1 MKKTTDKNIE
11 IEKMVLGALIVDS
24 QAMAEN
30 HSLLNVNLFT
40 TPEHQNIYKTIEEV
54 WRRSHTVDLIL
65 LTARLREKKIEA
77 YTTYCI
83 ELTEIVCSSANI
95 EFHIRLLIQNYIR
108 RNFIENF
115 SSLVEK
121 AKEETTDIFD
131 LLDDSFNF
139 LHQFFLNNQQ
149 VQKVSG
155 IINEFTTEY
164 ANSGK
169 PIGIQSSLNIINK
182 AFGGWQKSNLSIVA
196 GRPNMGKS
204 AFFSQEIIRIA
215 EQGYSVGVFSLN
227 ISDIKLITN
236 FLSNLSGFSNTD
248 ITGETFKYTFAD
260 LLLPNLLKKLERM
273 KIYINSTSSIS
284 IDNLIKGAKK
294 WKLECNIDVLFI
306 DNLQLICYNKA
317 PNREQEVSFIVRSLK
332 DLAKEL
338 DIPII
343 VLSQLSRNVE
353 QRIDKRPILSDLKD
367 SGTIEEVAD
376 NVLFLYRPE
385 HYDIDNWGKEY
396 SFEST
401 ENQVEIIIAKSHHYV
416 KKFSECCHIYME
428 KLRIENLSSDLSSE
442 FVSITDPAMAFG
454 VAPNK
459 TEDNNEYEDIPY

>member
-65 LTARLREKKIEA
+65 LTARLTEKKIEA

-83 ELTEIVCSSANI
+83 ELTKIVSSSANI
-95 EFHIRLLIQNYIR
+95 AFHIHLLIQNYIR

-121 AKEETTDIFD
+121 AKEEATDVFE
-131 LLDDSFNF
+131 LLDSAFNCIDH
-139 LHQFFLNNQQ
+139 LYPNNQRTKKISELTEKFWESH
-149 VQKVSG
+149 QKTLS
-155 IINEFTTEY
+155 EKTML
-164 ANSGK
+164 
-169 PIGIQSSLNIINK
+169 SSLNIVNK
-182 AFGGWQKSNLSIVA
+182 VLGGWQKSNLSIVA

-236 FLSNLSGFSNTD
+236 FLSNLSGLSNTD
-248 ITGETFKYTFAD
+248 ITGEALKYILAD
-260 LLLPNLLKKLERM
+260 LLSNFSKNLERM
-273 KIYINSTSSIS
+273 KIYIDSTSSIS

-376 NVLFLYRPE
+376 DVLFLYRPE
-385 HYDIDNWGKEY
+385 HYGKENWGVEY
-396 SFEST
+396 SFKSSK
-401 ENQVEIIIAKSHHYV
+401 NQVEIIVAKNSYR
-416 KKFSECCHIYME
+416 E
-428 KLRIENLSSDLSSE
+428 KLSERYSIDMKFPRIIDLLEEDRSSSWGRKDKIESQ
-442 FVSITDPAMAFG
+442 
-454 VAPNK
+454 
-459 TEDNNEYEDIPY
+459 EDIPY

>member
-11 IEKMVLGALIVDS
+11 IEKIVLGALIVDS

-65 LTARLREKKIEA
+65 LTARLTEKKIEA

-83 ELTEIVCSSANI
+83 ELTKIVSSSANI
-95 EFHIRLLIQNYIR
+95 EFHLHLLIQNYIR

-121 AKEETTDIFD
+121 AKEEATDVFE
-131 LLDDSFNF
+131 LLDSAFNCINH
-139 LHQFFLNNQQ
+139 LYPNNQQ
-149 VQKVSG
+149 TKNISELTEKFWESHQKTLS
-155 IINEFTTEY
+155 EKTML
-164 ANSGK
+164 
-169 PIGIQSSLNIINK
+169 SSLNIVNK
-182 AFGGWQKSNLSIVA
+182 VLGGWQKSNLSIVA

-236 FLSNLSGFSNTD
+236 FLSNLSGLSNTD
-248 ITGETFKYTFAD
+248 ITGEALKYILAD
-260 LLLPNLLKKLERM
+260 LFSNLSKNLERM
-273 KIYINSTSSIS
+273 KIYIDSTSSIS

-376 NVLFLYRPE
+376 DVLFLYRPE
-385 HYDIDNWGKEY
+385 HYGKENWGVEY
-396 SFEST
+396 SFESSK
-401 ENQVEIIIAKSHHYV
+401 NQVEIIVAKNPYR
-416 KKFSECCHIYME
+416 E
-428 KLRIENLSSDLSSE
+428 KLSERYSIDMKISRIIDLLEEDRSYSSWGRKDKIENQ
-442 FVSITDPAMAFG
+442 
-454 VAPNK
+454 
-459 TEDNNEYEDIPY
+459 EDIPY

>member
-1 MKKTTDKNIE
+1 
-11 IEKMVLGALIVDS
+11 
-24 QAMAEN
+24 MAEN

-40 TPEHQNIYKTIEEV
+40 TTEHQTIYKTIEEV

-65 LTARLREKKIEA
+65 LTARLTEKKIEA

-83 ELTEIVCSSANI
+83 ELTEIVSSSANI

-121 AKEETTDIFD
+121 AKEETTDVFD

-164 ANSGK
+164 ANSGE

-204 AFFSQEIIRIA
+204 AFFSQEIISVA
-215 EQGYSVGVFSLN
+215 EQNYSVGIFSL
-227 ISDIKLITN
+227 D
-236 FLSNLSGFSNTD
+236 LSNKKIVINFISNMTCIPSNSIIRKELNELEYRILSN
-248 ITGETFKYTFAD
+248 ET
-260 LLLPNLLKKLERM
+260 KKLEQM
-273 KIYINSTSSIS
+273 NIYVDDTPSIS
-284 IDNLIKGAKK
+284 IENLMKKAKIM
-294 WKLECNIDVLFI
+294 KLEYNIDILFI
-306 DNLQLICYNKA
+306 DNLQLIYYNKA
-317 PNREQEVSFIVRSLK
+317 SNREQEVSFIVRSLK
-332 DLAKEL
+332 SLAKEL
-338 DIPII
+338 DIPIV

-376 NVLFLYRPE
+376 EVLFLYRPE
-385 HYDIDNWGKEY
+385 HYGKENWGAEY
-396 SFEST
+396 SLEST
-401 ENQVEIIIAKSHHYV
+401 KNQIEIIVAKNRYR
-416 KKFSECCHIYME
+416 E
-428 KLRIENLSSDLSSE
+428 KLSERYSIDMKIPRIIDLLEEDRSYSSW
-442 FVSITDPAMAFG
+442 G
-454 VAPNK
+454 K
-459 TEDNNEYEDIPY
+459 R

>member
-1 MKKTTDKNIE
+1 MKKTTDENIE
-11 IEKMVLGALIVDS
+11 IEKRVLGALIVDS
-24 QAMAEN
+24 QVMAEN

-40 TPEHQNIYKTIEEV
+40 TTEHQTIYKTIEEV

-83 ELTEIVCSSANI
+83 ELTEIVSSSANI

-204 AFFSQEIIRIA
+204 AFFSQEIISVA
-215 EQGYSVGVFSLN
+215 EQNYSVGIFSL
-227 ISDIKLITN
+227 D
-236 FLSNLSGFSNTD
+236 LSNKKIVINFISNITRIPSNSIIRKELDELEYRILSN
-248 ITGETFKYTFAD
+248 ET
-260 LLLPNLLKKLERM
+260 KKLEQM
-273 KIYINSTSSIS
+273 NIYVDDTPSIS
-284 IDNLIKGAKK
+284 IENLMKKAKIM
-294 WKLECNIDVLFI
+294 KLEYNIDILFI

-317 PNREQEVSFIVRSLK
+317 SNREQEVSFIVRSLK
-332 DLAKEL
+332 SLAKEL
-338 DIPII
+338 DIPIV

-376 NVLFLYRPE
+376 EVLFLYRPE
-385 HYDIDNWGKEY
+385 HYGKENWGGR
-396 SFEST
+396 
-401 ENQVEIIIAKSHHYV
+401 I
-416 KKFSECCHIYME
+416 FS
-428 KLRIENLSSDLSSE
+428 
-442 FVSITDPAMAFG
+442 
-454 VAPNK
+454 
-459 TEDNNEYEDIPY
+459 

>member
-1 MKKTTDKNIE
+1 MKKTTDENIE
-11 IEKMVLGALIVDS
+11 IEKRVLGALIVDS
-24 QAMAEN
+24 QVMAEN

-40 TPEHQNIYKTIEEV
+40 TTEHQTIYKTIEEV

-83 ELTEIVCSSANI
+83 ELTEIVSSSANI

-204 AFFSQEIIRIA
+204 AFFSQEIISVA
-215 EQGYSVGVFSLN
+215 EQNYSVGIFSL
-227 ISDIKLITN
+227 D
-236 FLSNLSGFSNTD
+236 LSNKKIVINFISNITRIPSNSIIRKELDELEYRILSN
-248 ITGETFKYTFAD
+248 ET
-260 LLLPNLLKKLERM
+260 KKLEQM
-273 KIYINSTSSIS
+273 NIYVDDTPSIS
-284 IDNLIKGAKK
+284 IENLMKKAKIM
-294 WKLECNIDVLFI
+294 KLEYNIDILFI

-317 PNREQEVSFIVRSLK
+317 SNREQEVSFIVRSLK
-332 DLAKEL
+332 SLAKEL
-338 DIPII
+338 DIPIV

-376 NVLFLYRPE
+376 EVLFLYRPE
-385 HYDIDNWGKEY
+385 HYRKENWGAEY
-396 SFEST
+396 SLEST
-401 ENQVEIIIAKSHHYV
+401 KNQIEIIVAKNRYREKLSERYSIDMKIPRIIDLLEEDKSYSSWGRKDKIENQ
-416 KKFSECCHIYME
+416 
-428 KLRIENLSSDLSSE
+428 EN
-442 FVSITDPAMAFG
+442 
-454 VAPNK
+454 
-459 TEDNNEYEDIPY
+459 IPF

>member
-65 LTARLREKKIEA
+65 LTARLTEKKIEA

-83 ELTEIVCSSANI
+83 ELTKIVSSSANI
-95 EFHIRLLIQNYIR
+95 AFHIHLLIQNYIR

-121 AKEETTDIFD
+121 AKEEATDVFE
-131 LLDDSFNF
+131 LLDSAFNCIDH
-139 LHQFFLNNQQ
+139 LYPNNQQ
-149 VQKVSG
+149 TKKISELTEKFWESHQKTLS
-155 IINEFTTEY
+155 EKTML
-164 ANSGK
+164 
-169 PIGIQSSLNIINK
+169 SSLNIVNK
-182 AFGGWQKSNLSIVA
+182 VLGGSQKSNLSIVA
-196 GRPNMGKS
+196 GRPNMGNS
-204 AFFSQEIIRIA
+204 AFFSQEIINIA
-215 EQGYSVGVFSLN
+215 EQNYSVGVFSLDMSNKKIVINFISN
-227 ISDIKLITN
+227 ITRIPSNSIIKKELDELEYRI
-236 FLSNLSGFSNTD
+236 LSNG
-248 ITGETFKYTFAD
+248 IE
-260 LLLPNLLKKLERM
+260 KLEQM
-273 KIYINSTSSIS
+273 NVYIDDTPSIS
-284 IDNLIKGAKK
+284 IEDLIKKAKIM
-294 WKLECNIDVLFI
+294 KLEYNIDILFI

-376 NVLFLYRPE
+376 DVLFLYRPE

-428 KLRIENLSSDLSSE
+428 KLSIENLSSE
-442 FVSITDPAMAFG
+442 FVPIADPAMAFG

>member
-54 WRRSHTVDLIL
+54 WRRSYTVDLIL
-65 LTARLREKKIEA
+65 LTARLTEKKIEA

-83 ELTEIVCSSANI
+83 ELTKIVSSSANI
-95 EFHIRLLIQNYIR
+95 AFHIHLLIQNYIR

-121 AKEETTDIFD
+121 AKEEATDVFE
-131 LLDDSFNF
+131 LLDSAFNCIDH
-139 LHQFFLNNQQ
+139 LYPNNQRTKKISELTEKFWESH
-149 VQKVSG
+149 QKTLS
-155 IINEFTTEY
+155 EKTML
-164 ANSGK
+164 
-169 PIGIQSSLNIINK
+169 SSLNIVNK
-182 AFGGWQKSNLSIVA
+182 VLGGWQKSNLSIVA

-236 FLSNLSGFSNTD
+236 LADLFSNLSKN
-248 ITGETFKYTFAD
+248 
-260 LLLPNLLKKLERM
+260 LERM
-273 KIYINSTSSIS
+273 KIYIDSTSSIS

-376 NVLFLYRPE
+376 DVLFLYRPE
-385 HYDIDNWGKEY
+385 HYGKENWGVEY
-396 SFEST
+396 SFESSK
-401 ENQVEIIIAKSHHYV
+401 NQVEIIVAKNPYR
-416 KKFSECCHIYME
+416 E
-428 KLRIENLSSDLSSE
+428 KLSERYSIDMKISRIIDLLEEDRSYSSWGRKDKIENQ
-442 FVSITDPAMAFG
+442 
-454 VAPNK
+454 
-459 TEDNNEYEDIPY
+459 EDIPY

>member
-54 WRRSHTVDLIL
+54 WRRSYTVDLIL
-65 LTARLREKKIEA
+65 LTARLTEKKIEA

-83 ELTEIVCSSANI
+83 ELTKIVSSSANI
-95 EFHIRLLIQNYIR
+95 AFHIHLLIQNYIR

-236 FLSNLSGFSNTD
+236 FLSNLSGLSNTD
-248 ITGETFKYTFAD
+248 ITGEALKYILAD
-260 LLLPNLLKKLERM
+260 LFSNLSKNLERM
-273 KIYINSTSSIS
+273 KIYIDSTSSIS

-376 NVLFLYRPE
+376 DVLFLYRPE
-385 HYDIDNWGKEY
+385 HYGKENWGVEY
-396 SFEST
+396 SFESSK
-401 ENQVEIIIAKSHHYV
+401 NQVEIIVAKNPYR
-416 KKFSECCHIYME
+416 E
-428 KLRIENLSSDLSSE
+428 KLSERYSIDMKISRIIDLLEEDRSYSSWGRKDKIENQ
-442 FVSITDPAMAFG
+442 
-454 VAPNK
+454 
-459 TEDNNEYEDIPY
+459 EDIPY

>member
-65 LTARLREKKIEA
+65 LTARLTEKKIEA
-77 YTTYCI
+77 YTTYCF
-83 ELTEIVCSSANI
+83 ELTKIVSSSANI
-95 EFHIRLLIQNYIR
+95 AFHIHLLIQNYIR

-121 AKEETTDIFD
+121 AKEEATDVFE
-131 LLDDSFNF
+131 LLDSAFNCIDH
-139 LHQFFLNNQQ
+139 LYPNNQQ
-149 VQKVSG
+149 TKKISELTEKFWESHQKTLS
-155 IINEFTTEY
+155 EKTML
-164 ANSGK
+164 
-169 PIGIQSSLNIINK
+169 SSLNIVNK
-182 AFGGWQKSNLSIVA
+182 VLGGWQKSNLSIVA

-204 AFFSQEIIRIA
+204 AFFSQEIINIA
-215 EQGYSVGVFSLN
+215 EQNYSVGVFSLDMSNKKIVINFISN
-227 ISDIKLITN
+227 ITRIPSNSIIKKELDELEYRI
-236 FLSNLSGFSNTD
+236 LSNG
-248 ITGETFKYTFAD
+248 IE
-260 LLLPNLLKKLERM
+260 KLEQM
-273 KIYINSTSSIS
+273 NVYIDDTPSIS
-284 IDNLIKGAKK
+284 IEDLIKKAKIM
-294 WKLECNIDVLFI
+294 KLEYNIDILFI

-376 NVLFLYRPE
+376 DVLFLYRPE

-428 KLRIENLSSDLSSE
+428 KLSIENLSSE
-442 FVSITDPAMAFG
+442 FVPIADPAMAFG

>member
-65 LTARLREKKIEA
+65 LTARLTEKKIEA

-83 ELTEIVCSSANI
+83 ELTKIVSSSANI
-95 EFHIRLLIQNYIR
+95 AFHIHLLIQNYIR

-121 AKEETTDIFD
+121 AKEEATDVFE
-131 LLDDSFNF
+131 LLDSAFNCIDH
-139 LHQFFLNNQQ
+139 LYPNNQQ
-149 VQKVSG
+149 TKKISELTEKFWESHQKTLS
-155 IINEFTTEY
+155 EKTML
-164 ANSGK
+164 
-169 PIGIQSSLNIINK
+169 SSLNIVNK
-182 AFGGWQKSNLSIVA
+182 VLGGWQKSNLSIVA

-204 AFFSQEIIRIA
+204 AFFSQEIINIA
-215 EQGYSVGVFSLN
+215 EQNYSVGVFSLDMSNKKIVINFISN
-227 ISDIKLITN
+227 ITRIPSNSIIKKELDELEYRI
-236 FLSNLSGFSNTD
+236 LSNG
-248 ITGETFKYTFAD
+248 IE
-260 LLLPNLLKKLERM
+260 KLEQM
-273 KIYINSTSSIS
+273 NVYIDDTPSIS
-284 IDNLIKGAKK
+284 IEDLIKKAKIM
-294 WKLECNIDVLFI
+294 KLEYNIDILFI

-376 NVLFLYRPE
+376 DVLFLYRPE

-428 KLRIENLSSDLSSE
+428 KLSIENLSSE
-442 FVSITDPAMAFG
+442 FVPIADPAMAFG

>member
-65 LTARLREKKIEA
+65 LTARLAEKKIEA

-83 ELTEIVCSSANI
+83 ELTKIVSSSANI
-95 EFHIRLLIQNYIR
+95 AFHIHLLIQNYIR

-121 AKEETTDIFD
+121 AKEEATDVFE
-131 LLDDSFNF
+131 LLDSAFNCIDH
-139 LHQFFLNNQQ
+139 LYPNNQQ
-149 VQKVSG
+149 TKKISELTEKFWESHQKTLS
-155 IINEFTTEY
+155 EKTML
-164 ANSGK
+164 
-169 PIGIQSSLNIINK
+169 SSLNIVNK
-182 AFGGWQKSNLSIVA
+182 VLGGWQKSNLSIVA

-204 AFFSQEIIRIA
+204 AFFSQEIINIA
-215 EQGYSVGVFSLN
+215 EQNYSVGVFSLDMSNKKIVINFISN
-227 ISDIKLITN
+227 ITRIPSNSIIKKELDELEYRI
-236 FLSNLSGFSNTD
+236 LSNG
-248 ITGETFKYTFAD
+248 IE
-260 LLLPNLLKKLERM
+260 KLEQM
-273 KIYINSTSSIS
+273 NVYIDDTPSIS
-284 IDNLIKGAKK
+284 IEDLIKKAKIM
-294 WKLECNIDVLFI
+294 KLEYNIDILFI

-376 NVLFLYRPE
+376 DVLFLYRPE

-428 KLRIENLSSDLSSE
+428 KLSIENLSSE
-442 FVSITDPAMAFG
+442 FVPIADPAMAFG

>member
-11 IEKMVLGALIVDS
+11 IEKKVLGALIVDS

-40 TPEHQNIYKTIEEV
+40 TPEHQTIYKTIEEV

-65 LTARLREKKIEA
+65 LTARLTEKKIDA

-83 ELTEIVCSSANI
+83 ELTKIVSSSANI
-95 EFHIRLLIQNYIR
+95 EFHLHLLIQNYIR

-121 AKEETTDIFD
+121 AKEEATDVFE
-131 LLDDSFNF
+131 LLDSAFNCINH
-139 LHQFFLNNQQ
+139 LYPNNQQ
-149 VQKVSG
+149 TKNISELTEKFWESHQKTLS
-155 IINEFTTEY
+155 EKTML
-164 ANSGK
+164 
-169 PIGIQSSLNIINK
+169 SSLNIVNK
-182 AFGGWQKSNLSIVA
+182 VLGGWQKSNLSIVA

>member
-54 WRRSHTVDLIL
+54 WRRSYTVDLIL
-65 LTARLREKKIEA
+65 LTARLTEKKIEA

-83 ELTEIVCSSANI
+83 ELTKIVSSSANI

-121 AKEETTDIFD
+121 AKEETTDVFE
-131 LLDDSFNF
+131 LLDNAFNY
-139 LHQFFLNNQQ
+139 LYQLYPNNQQ
-149 VQKVSG
+149 VQKVSE
-155 IINEFTTEY
+155 IIDRFTTEY
-164 ANSGK
+164 ANSEK

-236 FLSNLSGFSNTD
+236 FLSNLSGLSNTD
-248 ITGETFKYTFAD
+248 ITGEALKYILAD
-260 LLLPNLLKKLERM
+260 LFSNLSKNLERM
-273 KIYINSTSSIS
+273 KIYIDSTSSIS

-376 NVLFLYRPE
+376 DVLFLYRPE
-385 HYDIDNWGKEY
+385 HYGKENWGVEY
-396 SFEST
+396 SFESSK
-401 ENQVEIIIAKSHHYV
+401 NQVEIIVAKNPYR
-416 KKFSECCHIYME
+416 E
-428 KLRIENLSSDLSSE
+428 KLSERYSIDMKISRIIDLLEEDRSYSSWGRKDKIENQ
-442 FVSITDPAMAFG
+442 
-454 VAPNK
+454 
-459 TEDNNEYEDIPY
+459 EDIPY

>member
-65 LTARLREKKIEA
+65 LTARLTEKKIEA

-83 ELTEIVCSSANI
+83 ELTKIVSSSANI
-95 EFHIRLLIQNYIR
+95 AFHIHLLIQNYIR

-121 AKEETTDIFD
+121 AKEEATDA
-131 LLDDSFNF
+131 FNCIDH
-139 LHQFFLNNQQ
+139 LYPNNQQ
-149 VQKVSG
+149 TKKISELTEKFWESHQKTLS
-155 IINEFTTEY
+155 EKTML
-164 ANSGK
+164 
-169 PIGIQSSLNIINK
+169 SSLNIVNK
-182 AFGGWQKSNLSIVA
+182 VLGGWQKSNLSIVA

-204 AFFSQEIIRIA
+204 AFFSQEIINIA
-215 EQGYSVGVFSLN
+215 EQNYSVGVFSLDMSNKKIVINFISN
-227 ISDIKLITN
+227 ITRIPSNSIIKKELDELEYRI
-236 FLSNLSGFSNTD
+236 LSNG
-248 ITGETFKYTFAD
+248 IE
-260 LLLPNLLKKLERM
+260 KLEQM
-273 KIYINSTSSIS
+273 NVYIDDTPSIS
-284 IDNLIKGAKK
+284 IEDLIKKAKIM
-294 WKLECNIDVLFI
+294 KLEYNIDILFI

-376 NVLFLYRPE
+376 DVLFLYRPE

-428 KLRIENLSSDLSSE
+428 KLSIENLSSE
-442 FVSITDPAMAFG
+442 FVPIADPAMAFG

>member
-11 IEKMVLGALIVDS
+11 IEKKVLGALIVDS
-24 QAMAEN
+24 QVMAEN

-40 TPEHQNIYKTIEEV
+40 TTEHQTIYKTIEEV

-65 LTARLREKKIEA
+65 LTARLTEKKIEA

-83 ELTEIVCSSANI
+83 ELTKIVSSSAYIN
-95 EFHIRLLIQNYIR
+95 ELHIRLLIQNYIR

-121 AKEETTDIFD
+121 AKEETTDVFN
-131 LLDDSFNF
+131 LLDDSFNC
-139 LHQFFLNNQQ
+139 LYQFFLNNQQ

-204 AFFSQEIIRIA
+204 AFFSQEIISVA
-215 EQGYSVGVFSLN
+215 EQNYSVGIFSLDMSNKKIVINFISN
-227 ISDIKLITN
+227 ITRIPSNSIIRKELDELEYRI
-236 FLSNLSGFSNTD
+236 LSN
-248 ITGETFKYTFAD
+248 ET
-260 LLLPNLLKKLERM
+260 KKLEQM
-273 KIYINSTSSIS
+273 NIYIDDTPSIS
-284 IDNLIKGAKK
+284 IENLMKKAKIM
-294 WKLECNIDVLFI
+294 KLEYNIDILFI

-317 PNREQEVSFIVRSLK
+317 SNREQEVSFIVRSLK
-332 DLAKEL
+332 SLAKEL
-338 DIPII
+338 DIPIV

-376 NVLFLYRPE
+376 EVLFLYRPE
-385 HYDIDNWGKEY
+385 HYGKENWGVEY
-396 SFEST
+396 SLEST
-401 ENQVEIIIAKSHHYV
+401 KNQVEIIVAKNWYR
-416 KKFSECCHIYME
+416 E
-428 KLRIENLSSDLSSE
+428 KLSERYSIDMKIPRIIDLLEEDKSYSSWGRKDKIENQE
-442 FVSITDPAMAFG
+442 
-454 VAPNK
+454 N
-459 TEDNNEYEDIPY
+459 IPF